1 MALFDD
7 YPLLKGL
14 TKQPDGSYHPAD
26 IKALIEKQGSTLE
39 QISLNAGLGRSA
51 ISVAFKKPYTK
62 GEIALATFLNIPVQY
77 VFPTRWDIKGN
88 RVRPRYAAKYTT
100 VADLMS

>member
-39 QISLNAGLGRSA
+39 QISLNAGLCRSA

-100 VADLMS
+100 VAELMS

>member
-1 MALFDD
+1 MSIFDN
-7 YPLLKGL
+7 YPILKGL
-14 TKQPDGSYHPAD
+14 SKKPDGSYHPAD
-26 IKALIEKQGSTLE
+26 IKALVEKQGSTLE

-51 ISVAFKKPYTK
+51 VSVAFKKPYTK

-77 VFPTRWDIKGN
+77 IFPTRWDVKGN

-100 VADLMS
+100 VAELMS